1 MSPSPFRP
9 EHFQRE
15 DESEDRAF
23 YAEPRLVAHID
34 DAARDALAALY
45 RRLVPAGADVLD
57 LMSSYHSHLPE
68 DVRYRSVTGLGLNEI
83 ELAENRQLTARVVHD
98 LNRTPELP
106 FPDASFDACL
116 LAVSAQYLI
125 RPVEV
130 FASVARILR
139 PGAPLIVTYS
149 NRLFPTKAV
158 ELWQRIG
165 MADRGRLVSIYC
177 WEAKGFRD
185 VEARDISPAPG
196 ASDPLWAVIA
206 MRADND
212 RR

>member
-1 MSPSPFRP
+1 MTSSPFQP

-15 DESEDRAF
+15 DESEDVAF
-23 YAEPRLVAHID
+23 YDEPRLVAHID
-34 DAARDALAALY
+34 DPARAALAAFY
-45 RRLVPAGADVLD
+45 RGQLRPGGDVLD

-68 DVRYRSVTGLGLNEI
+68 DVAYRSVIGLGLNAV
-83 ELAENRQLTARVVHD
+83 ELVENRRLTNHVIHD

-106 FPDASFDACL
+106 FADASFDACL

-125 RPVEV
+125 HPVAV
-130 FASVARILR
+130 FASIARVLR
-139 PGAPLIVTYS
+139 PRGRLVVSYS
-149 NRLFPTKAV
+149 NRLFPTKAIL
-158 ELWQRIG
+158 LWQRIG

-196 ASDPLWAVIA
+196 VSDPLWVVTAV
-206 MRADND
+206 RADH
-212 RR
+212 